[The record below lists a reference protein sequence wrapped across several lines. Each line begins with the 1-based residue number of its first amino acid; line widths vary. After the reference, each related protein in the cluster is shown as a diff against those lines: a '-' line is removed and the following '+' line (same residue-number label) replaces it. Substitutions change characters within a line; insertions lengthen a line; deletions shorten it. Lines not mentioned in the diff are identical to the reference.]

1 MKKIKGIRSLFNRSS
16 DNNQIVLIMFYLS
29 YPLVIL
35 FEKLRITPN
44 MVTFFSLVLGI
55 VSILFLIIKNSTT
68 HFMIFFFISQLLDYA
83 DGTLAR
89 KTNNINKSR
98 IDVDHLTDVI
108 KIFITLLGI
117 GYYFNLKI
125 IWILV
130 TISLILYSI
139 FIRLNSFKKE
149 EFSFKQKN
157 KKIRANFENRFR
169 FVFFIYQIPLI
180 GYVLKFTYRFLTTLH
195 GQTILTFMIAPLN
208 EQYCLIILSYFI
220 FVATFN
226 IFKFK

>member
-16 DNNQIVLIMFYLS
+16 DNNQIVLIMFYLA

-117 GYYFNLKI
+117 AYYFNLKI

-130 TISLILYSI
+130 TISLIL
-139 FIRLNSFKKE
+139 
-149 EFSFKQKN
+149 
-157 KKIRANFENRFR
+157 
-169 FVFFIYQIPLI
+169 
-180 GYVLKFTYRFLTTLH
+180 
-195 GQTILTFMIAPLN
+195 
-208 EQYCLIILSYFI
+208 
-220 FVATFN
+220 
-226 IFKFK
+226 